1 MDGRANGY
9 AIASHLFVIPHKN
22 ECMKFFQK
30 QKRISRKKW
39 ENLRTCAGSKDER
52 CTSLLVSM
60 LNVSSVGYQ

>member
-30 QKRISRKKW
+30 QKWISKKK
-39 ENLRTCAGSKDER
+39 GK
-52 CTSLLVSM
+52 V
-60 LNVSSVGYQ
+60 